1 MIDLSPL
8 ARRLAGTPLAAWA
21 NTLQAQLDVKMEK
34 GHGDLERWQS
44 ALDALPDVKPTEI
57 DLLNGLT
64 LDTDCDDATRTQMR
78 QALMGLS
85 PWRKGPFDL
94 FGVHVDTEWHSDWK
108 WSRVAPHINL
118 KHKRI
123 LDVGCGNGYYMWR
136 MLGAGAHSVIGVDPN
151 WLFFCQFQAVQRFLQ
166 QEAAWH
172 LPFPFEDL
180 PPNLEGF
187 DTVFSMG
194 VFYHRRSPIEHLLA
208 LKDCLVKG
216 GELVLET
223 LVIEGDVN
231 QVLVPEDRYAQM
243 RNVWFLPSIPA
254 LERWLRRAGFS
265 DVRCV
270 DVSTTTVEEQRATEW
285 MKFQSLSDYLDP
297 NDPGKTVEGLPAPFL
312 LGQCLLHRARVDQA
326 RLDQVPAQQPAHLV
340 VAQRGGRNEDPYA
353 MDGVGGQVKE
363 QALACFD
370 ETFGVSPQVF
380 VVCELHGEGAR
391 RGVDRMPARRLVR
404 RVSSSS
410 EVSTMGGMS

>member
-8 ARRLAGTPLAAWA
+8 ARRLAGTPLAEWA

-64 LDTDCDDATRTQMR
+64 LDTDCDDETRVRMR
-78 QALMGLS
+78 EALMGLS

-94 FGVHVDTEWHSDWK
+94 FGVHVDTEWRSDWK
-108 WSRVAPHINL
+108 WDRVSPHLDLTN
-118 KHKRI
+118 KRI

-136 MLGAGAHSVIGVDPN
+136 MLGAGAKTVVGVDPN
-151 WLFFCQFQAVQRFLQ
+151 WLFFCQFQAMRRFFD
-166 QEAAWH
+166 APPVWH
-172 LPFPFEDL
+172 LPFTLEDL
-180 PPNLEGF
+180 PAKLEGF

-194 VFYHRRSPIEHLLA
+194 VLYHRKSPIDHLLA
-208 LKDCLVKG
+208 LKDCLVSG

-223 LVIEGDVN
+223 LVIEGDCN

-297 NDPGKTVEGLPAPFL
+297 NDPGKTVEGLPAPM
-312 LGQCLLHRARVDQA
+312 RAVIIA
-326 RLDQVPAQQPAHLV
+326 R
-340 VAQRGGRNEDPYA
+340 
-353 MDGVGGQVKE
+353 K
-363 QALACFD
+363 
-370 ETFGVSPQVF
+370 
-380 VVCELHGEGAR
+380 
-391 RGVDRMPARRLVR
+391 
-404 RVSSSS
+404 
-410 EVSTMGGMS
+410 

>member
-1 MIDLSPL
+1 MMLSRLDLDAL
-8 ARRLAGTPLAAWA
+8 QQQLAGTPLQDWAAG
-21 NTLQAQLDVKMEK
+21 LPGQLDAKLAV
-34 GHGDLERWQS
+34 GHGDLERWF
-44 ALDALPDVKPTEI
+44 AAVAALP
-57 DLLNGLT
+57 T
-64 LDTDCDDATRTQMR
+64 LPVEHAELREALRLDGTCDDATRA
-78 QALMGLS
+78 ALNSALQGLI
-85 PWRKGPFDL
+85 PWRKGPFEL
-94 FGVHVDTEWHSDWK
+94 FGVHIDTEWRSDWK
-108 WSRVAPHINL
+108 WSRVAPHL
-118 KHKRI
+118 DLAGKRI

-166 QEAAWH
+166 QEAVWH

-297 NDPGKTVEGLPAPFL
+297 NDPGKTIEGLPAPM
-312 LGQCLLHRARVDQA
+312 RAVIIA
-326 RLDQVPAQQPAHLV
+326 R
-340 VAQRGGRNEDPYA
+340 
-353 MDGVGGQVKE
+353 K
-363 QALACFD
+363 
-370 ETFGVSPQVF
+370 
-380 VVCELHGEGAR
+380 
-391 RGVDRMPARRLVR
+391 
-404 RVSSSS
+404 
-410 EVSTMGGMS
+410 